1 MHNVLLASGT
11 RHDADHPFTAGPV
24 LITGATG
31 KTGRRV
37 ARRLAER
44 GLALRAGSRSGDPVF
59 DWDDPGTWEPA
70 LQGAGPIYLTYAPDL
85 AVRGAVHAVRTFVD
99 LAAASGT
106 RRIVLLSGRG
116 EEEAQRA
123 ERVVQGSGLAWTI
136 VRCSWFAQNFSENYL
151 VDGII
156 GGEIALPAGDVCE
169 PFVDV
174 EDIADVVTAALTEPG
189 HAGQVYELTGPRL
202 LTFAEAVAEIAEAT
216 GREIGYRQVNPEG
229 YAAGLEE
236 AGVPADIVWLL
247 NYLFT
252 TVLDGRNARLADGVQ
267 RALGREPRD
276 FSAFARAAAAAGAW
290 DR

>member
-70 LQGAGPIYLTYAPDL
+70 LQGAGLVYLTYAPDL
-85 AVRGAVHAVRTFVD
+85 AVPGAVDAVRTFVD

-169 PFVDV
+169 PFVDA
-174 EDIADVVTAALTEPG
+174 EDIADVVTAALTEP
-189 HAGQVYELTGPRL
+189 RL
-202 LTFAEAVAEIAEAT
+202 LTFTEAVAEIAEAT
-216 GREIGYRQVNPEG
+216 GREIGYRQGDPGGVRGWPRRG
-229 YAAGLEE
+229 WGAG
-236 AGVPADIVWLL
+236 GH
-247 NYLFT
+247 
-252 TVLDGRNARLADGVQ
+252 RLAPELPVHDGAG
-267 RALGREPRD
+267 RAQCQTGGWG
-276 FSAFARAAAAAGAW
+276 AAGAGPGAA
-290 DR
+290 RLLRLRAGGRRGRGLGQVGISSCVR